1 MRPEDS
7 SKEDVWLQVVA
18 DGQVSGFAKEPA
30 FTFDSIS
37 MRSPIHFPCWG

>member
-1 MRPEDS
+1 MRPEVS
-7 SKEDVWLQVVA
+7 YKEGVWLQVVA

-37 MRSPIHFPCWG
+37 MRSPIYLPCWG